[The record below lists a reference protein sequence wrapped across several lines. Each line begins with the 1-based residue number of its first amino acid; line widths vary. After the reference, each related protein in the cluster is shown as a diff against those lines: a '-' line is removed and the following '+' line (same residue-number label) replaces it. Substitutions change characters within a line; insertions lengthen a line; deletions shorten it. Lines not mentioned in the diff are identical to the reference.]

1 MDDKKLTFR
10 NSFDALNDA
19 LISTPAKT
27 SKTEKVETIYENKL
41 HAKSKPNIETNFR
54 CHGNCPA
61 TYRHVEKFV
70 YLWIVKLRRDSKLF
84 VFLLYAKDPIGVF

>member
-1 MDDKKLTFR
+1 MDDKKLTFL

-19 LISTPAKT
+19 LIST
-27 SKTEKVETIYENKL
+27 SKTEKVETTYENKF

-70 YLWIVKLRRDSKLF
+70 YL
-84 VFLLYAKDPIGVF
+84 